1 MAVSFAALLFDITP
15 ILAVAVNRA
24 SVTGRVPTHQVLRR
38 ATLARHVGS
47 ATTAAQR
54 RVVDT
59 CARAVRAVVGGCMPD
74 TVVHREVYE

>member
-1 MAVSFAALLFDITP
+1 MAVSSAALLFDITP

-24 SVTGRVPTHQVLRR
+24 SATRRVPTHQVLRR
-38 ATLARHVGS
+38 ANLARHAGS
-47 ATTAAQR
+47 ATTTAQR

-59 CARAVRAVVGGCMPD
+59 CARAVRAVLGGCMPD